1 VNELPQ
7 HRARISAAIVGV
19 GLVCLAPVAGG
30 QTVPDSAS
38 FVTRLG
44 ADTLVIE
51 RFVRE
56 ARWVTAEVLLR
67 VPRTTR
73 TWYRIE
79 LSPGGELAR
88 LEARSAAAG
97 RAGTA
102 LRTQSVTRIG
112 DSLLVEITTDGETRA
127 QTVAADRAT
136 LPFIDMVHWPFE
148 LVLRRMRAAGRDS
161 AAAPLLTGS
170 RVQSFPVAVIAPDSM
185 TITHPLRGTMR
196 VEVDAAGGIE
206 VLDARGTT
214 RKLLVERRPWVE
226 LDATAEAWAAA
237 DAAGRSIG
245 ALSGRGEVSATV
257 AGATIGVDYGTP
269 SKRGREI
276 WGALVPFGA
285 VWRTGANRATGF
297 TTDRD
302 LVLGS
307 GSHTLTVPAG
317 SYTLFSI
324 PAADGGVLIV
334 NRQTGQAGT
343 AYDAAQDLGRVP
355 LEARPLPDPVEVFAI
370 AVTET
375 ESGGALRLQWDRTEL
390 VVPFRVIP

>member
-1 VNELPQ
+1 VP
-7 HRARISAAIVGV
+7 RVRIGAAAGV
-19 GLVCLAPVAGG
+19 MLLCAVPMAGG

-56 ARWVTAEVLLR
+56 ARRVDAEVLLR

-73 TWYRIE
+73 TWYSLE
-79 LSPGGELAR
+79 LSPGGDLAR
-88 LEARSAAAG
+88 LDARIAAPRGAG
-97 RAGTA
+97 PPVRSQTI
-102 LRTQSVTRIG
+102 TRVG
-112 DSLLVEITTDGETRA
+112 DSLRIETTTDGATRA
-127 QTVAADRAT
+127 QMVAADRST

-148 LVLRRMRAAGRDS
+148 LVLRRLRAAGRDS
-161 AAAPLLTGS
+161 ATVPLLTGT
-170 RVQSFPVAVIAPDSM
+170 RVQPFPVVFIAPDSM

-196 VEVDAAGGIE
+196 VAVDSAGAIE

-214 RKLLVERRPWVE
+214 RKLLVERRPWLE
-226 LDATAEAWAAA
+226 LDATAAAWAAA
-237 DAAGRSIG
+237 DAAGRSLG
-245 ALSGRGEVSATV
+245 ALSGRGEVNATV
-257 AGATIGVDYGTP
+257 AGAAIGVDYGTP

-276 WGALVPFGA
+276 WGALVPFGV

-302 LVLGS
+302 LMLGS
-307 GSHTLTVPAG
+307 GDHTLTVPAG

-324 PAADGGVLIV
+324 PDADGGVLIV

-343 AYDAAQDLGRVP
+343 AYDAAQDLGRVS
-355 LEARPLPDPVEVFAI
+355 LEARPLPDLVEVFTI

-375 ESGGALRLQWDRTEL
+375 ASGGMLRLQWDRTEL